1 MTVIENAPAE
11 VTQKTSRNSAIGRS
25 FVVGM
30 IFLSFYFLAF
40 ASFRIAAFVLI
51 ADLVAVGIWRAFQS
65 DARKGWFAIRSKW
78 IDLATIFFFA
88 AVLLALTLV
97 VPIPSP

>member
-1 MTVIENAPAE
+1 MIENATVVDA
-11 VTQKTSRNSAIGRS
+11 QKTSRNSAIGRS

-51 ADLVAVGIWRAFQS
+51 ADLVAVGIWRAFQP
-65 DARKGWFAIRSKW
+65 DTRKGWYAIRSKW
-78 IDLATIFFFA
+78 IDLATIFIFA

-97 VPIPSP
+97 VPIPNP